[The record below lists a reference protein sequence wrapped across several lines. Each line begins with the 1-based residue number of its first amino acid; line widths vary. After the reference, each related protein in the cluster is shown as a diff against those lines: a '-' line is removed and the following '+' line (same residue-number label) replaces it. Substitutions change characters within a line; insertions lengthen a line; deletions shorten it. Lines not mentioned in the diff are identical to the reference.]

1 MLRVLST
8 EYSKQKN
15 LIWLTYFKNLAE
27 KSSVS
32 KTSWQLVITDTKEM
46 REFMN

>member
-27 KSSVS
+27 KIVCI
-32 KTSWQLVITDTKEM
+32 QDLVAISHHWY
-46 REFMN
+46 